1 MTLLDQIYRF
11 YKAIKR
17 TQLITFA
24 SECFISL
31 SGSFSSLSSMN

>member
-24 SECFISL
+24 LSALSASAGASL
-31 SGSFSSLSSMN
+31 PYPA